1 MGISPCEDVQMN
13 AKFFGDSKDLFKYD
27 LITDILK
34 NFHGKIDRLVIVPM
48 LTAYYPRF
56 RGNTGCRNKNLIECF
71 RRFRTKEDVDN
82 YYATLKQY
90 FKDLKESI
98 GIKKVRVRIE
108 KDEIFSQQTRS
119 VYFSGILE
127 HFPKAACLL
136 FIDPDIGVK
145 ENNYTAKHLSF
156 AELKGFWDRLDN
168 ESILMIYQH
177 FQRNRVL
184 GGSDPGSKAAA
195 ITRFIGITPLII
207 ADATVMFIFLI
218 KNPEL
223 RSELKE
229 ILTHYQKQT
238 HSSIKDPKKHRALTI
253 TG

>member
-1 MGISPCEDVQMN
+1 MYISSYEGVQMN
-13 AKFFGDSKDLFKYD
+13 AKFFGDPKDLFKYD

-56 RGNTGCRNKNLIECF
+56 RGNPGCRNKNLIECF

-82 YYATLKQY
+82 YYATLKEY
-90 FKDLKESI
+90 FKELKESI
-98 GIKKVRVRIE
+98 GTKKVRVRIE
-108 KDEIFSQQTRS
+108 KDEAFSQATRS
-119 VYFSGILE
+119 EYFSGIFE
-127 HFPKAACLL
+127 HFPQGCLL
-136 FIDPDIGVK
+136 FIDPDIGIK

-156 AELKGFWDRLDN
+156 TELKRIWDQLDN
-168 ESILMIYQH
+168 ESVLMIYQH

-184 GGSDPGSKAAA
+184 GRSDPVSKAEDV
-195 ITRFIGITPLII
+195 TRLIGISPLII
-207 ADATVMFIFLI
+207 ADTTVMFIFLT

-223 RSELKE
+223 RSELKG
-229 ILTHYQKQT
+229 ILKNYQKRINT
-238 HSSIKDPKKHRALTI
+238 SIKDPKKRRDLII

>member
-1 MGISPCEDVQMN
+1 MN
-13 AKFFGDSKDLFKYD
+13 VKFFGDSKDLFKYD

-48 LTAYYPRF
+48 LTSYYPRF

-82 YYATLKQY
+82 YYTTLRQY

-108 KDEIFSQQTRS
+108 KDETFSQQTRS
-119 VYFSGILE
+119 VYFSGIFE
-127 HFPKAACLL
+127 HFPQACLL
-136 FIDPDIGVK
+136 FIDPDTGVK

-156 AELKGFWDRLDN
+156 AELKEFWDRLDN
-168 ESILMIYQH
+168 ESVLMIYQH
-177 FQRNRVL
+177 FQRNQVL
-184 GGSDPGSKAAA
+184 GSSDPHSKAAA
-195 ITRFIGITPLII
+195 ISRFIGISPLII
-207 ADATVMFIFLI
+207 ADTAVMFIFLI

-229 ILTHYQKQT
+229 ILKNYEKRTHD
-238 HSSIKDPKKHRALTI
+238 SIKDPKKRRVLI
-253 TG
+253 IVG